1 MVYRFTMCARDI
13 LPHTNGPGINYSN
26 VCTLWTMHGMC
37 LHTCACVLTPVYVYI
52 GTSGTIPI
60 I

>member
-1 MVYRFTMCARDI
+1 MVYRFTMCGGIFYPI
-13 LPHTNGPGINYSN
+13 LMGQGSI
-26 VCTLWTMHGMC
+26 VMC
-37 LHTCACVLTPVYVYI
+37 ALCGQCMACVYTPVFVCVLTPVYVYI